1 MNEQHV
7 HATLEPALMTSAGE
21 IATTHMRAAR
31 CHEYGSPFSV
41 DTIEKPSPRS
51 TDVLIQVQACGM
63 VHNLVNVLD
72 PNVAGD
78 VIQRPALPAI
88 YGLDAAGVIVET
100 GSQVHGLAVGDRVY
114 VNPLRYC
121 GSCRACRTGRVRGC
135 NHLTLSG
142 YLGSGPKSKQM
153 LAEYPYGG
161 YAEYMTA
168 PHYSLVK
175 LPDSV
180 SFETA
185 ARWGYFGTSYSALR
199 RANVNMS
206 TTVLINGISGTLGLG
221 AALFAL
227 ALGAPMILGVG
238 RDLERLERVKALAP
252 DRIHILSTADGASV
266 GDWTRSLTG
275 GDGVDVVIDALPT
288 GCAGS
293 AFLAAADALA
303 REGVHVNVGSV
314 LEPVPLNLFAIMNA
328 HQSYVGSFWFTT
340 PEGQEMADLAASGS
354 VNLDVLDHEIFG
366 LDDINEALAAITRD
380 DRDGGFTNFVITPRT
395 GDVAENS

>member
-1 MNEQHV
+1 MNEHHA
-7 HATLEPALMTSAGE
+7 HATLEVSDGE
-21 IATTHMRAAR
+21 STASHMRAAR
-31 CHEYGSPFSV
+31 CHRHGEPFAV

-63 VHNLVNVLD
+63 VHNLINVLD
-72 PNVAGD
+72 PNIAGD

-100 GSQVHGLAVGDRVY
+100 GPQVHGLEVGDRVY

-121 GSCRACRTGRVRGC
+121 GSCRSCRVGRVRGC

-142 YLGSGPKSKQM
+142 YLGSGPRSSQM

-161 YAEYMTA
+161 YAEFMTA
-168 PHYSLVK
+168 PQYSLVK
-175 LPDSV
+175 LPDVV

-206 TTVLINGISGTLGLG
+206 TTVLIDGISGTLGLG

-238 RDLERLERVKALAP
+238 RDLERLERVKAIAP
-252 DRIHILSTADGASV
+252 DRIHVLSTSEGASV
-266 GDWTRSLTG
+266 ADWARSLTG

-293 AFLAAADALA
+293 AFLAAAAALA
-303 REGVHVNVGSV
+303 REGVHVNIGSV
-314 LEPVPLNLFAIMNA
+314 LENVPLNMFSIMNA

-354 VNLDVLDHEIFG
+354 VKLDVLDHEVFG
-366 LDDINEALAAITRD
+366 LDDINEALGAIARD
-380 DRDGGFTNFVITPRT
+380 DRDGGFTNFVIAPKMRN
-395 GDVAENS
+395 VAESSR